1 GRGHGPTVGA
11 GLAPALGGSCPALGG
26 SCPARRTPPPPPRGG
41 ASTPSRAGANGLPAG
56 ALGRVPGPLVPVL
69 VALLFA
75 RVARGGGR
83 GHGPTVGAGLAPALG
98 GSCPA
103 RRTPPPPLRA
113 GTSPPSGE
121 EANGLPLGV
130 LRRFAGP
137 LEPVLLALLLA
148 RVAREEAGLLQD
160 RPQL

>member
-1 GRGHGPTVGA
+1 
-11 GLAPALGGSCPALGG
+11 
-26 SCPARRTPPPPPRGG
+26 
-41 ASTPSRAGANGLPAG
+41 
-56 ALGRVPGPLVPVL
+56 PGPLAPVL
-69 VALLFA
+69 LALLL
-75 RVARGGGR
+75 ARGAREEGR

-130 LRRFAGP
+130 LRRFPGP

-148 RVAREEAGLLQD
+148 RVAREEGRGHGPTVGAGLALPDGPLRRRFAPAPPRQAG
-160 RPQL
+160 RSHPAYRLLY